1 MTGSET
7 SVWQTLTG
15 HCWTD
20 CADSRLQVYLGYAA
34 QDPYAVHVM
43 VTTPVTRTSVCVVI
57 GRDLLADGLEKP
69 TGDGEVRVA
78 SLTPVRLCITL
89 YEVAGGLWLI
99 LDSGQVR
106 QFLAET
112 VELVPSGDEM
122 CRSDL
127 DAELRVL
134 TDPQ

>member
-7 SVWQTLTG
+7 SVWQALTG

-20 CADSRLQVYLGYAA
+20 CGDGRLQVYLSYAA
-34 QDPYAVHVM
+34 EDPYAVHVM
-43 VTTPVTRTSVCVVI
+43 LATPTTRTSLCAVI

-69 TGDGEVRVA
+69 TGDGDVRVA
-78 SLTPVRLCITL
+78 SLTPERLCVTL
-89 YEVAGGLWLI
+89 HEVAGGLWLI
-99 LDSGQVR
+99 LDSVQVR

-112 VELVPSGDEM
+112 VELVAPGDEM

-127 DAELRVL
+127 DAELRAL
-134 TDPQ
+134 ADPE